1 MPWME
6 DMADKPTPLPCP
18 FCGELLT
25 HKTHRTGLDT
35 DIWEHPRSAGCPL
48 SEVGIGDPISIF
60 DVQSDIAAWNKRTT
74 PPEARPAPAHELVGY
89 MSQARCFVHKHEVTE
104 VEAQL
109 YGWVPVYTL
118 PAAPAQEPEYC
129 DPSTTVYNLVEMV
142 MSDCGHSTNNQNLL
156 NIEGNL
162 E

>member
-1 MPWME
+1 
-6 DMADKPTPLPCP
+6 MADKPTPLPCP

-109 YGWVPVYTL
+109 YGWIPVYTP
-118 PAAPAQEPEYC
+118 PAAQREWVGLADYEIKLLSGY
-129 DPSTTVYNLVEMV
+129 DLNNVTLIVEV
-142 MSDCGHSTNNQNLL
+142 QRKLKEKNT
-156 NIEGNL
+156 
-162 E
+162 